1 MSKYIIS
8 ESNLKKLIMEEV
20 KNIVTKRRLINVI
33 YKVTKQITGHLYHD
47 EHWQGVDDI
56 RNALADLNMN
66 VDIYSVNGG
75 YKQNSAGDALWKEY
89 QVEIEYDGVIVKGI
103 LNCHAAGSVEYPF
116 DRYDMSLQLW

>member
-47 EHWQGVDDI
+47 EHWQGVI
-56 RNALADLNMN
+56 
-66 VDIYSVNGG
+66 
-75 YKQNSAGDALWKEY
+75 NS
-89 QVEIEYDGVIVKGI
+89 
-103 LNCHAAGSVEYPF
+103 
-116 DRYDMSLQLW
+116 